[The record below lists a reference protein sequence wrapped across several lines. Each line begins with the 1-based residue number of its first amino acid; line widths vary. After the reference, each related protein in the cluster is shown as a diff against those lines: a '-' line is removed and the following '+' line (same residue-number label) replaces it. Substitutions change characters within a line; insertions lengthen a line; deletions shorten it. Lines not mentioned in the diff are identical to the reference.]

1 MTSNDAFFGCLL
13 AINLWYDFQVF
24 LTFDTC
30 MVWHVRHLTLFY
42 VLQHVPRIN
51 GEIPSIDE
59 VTSDHQRLLDRYY
72 TSWHID
78 AYVSLSLSV
87 MLPIMKLF

>member
-1 MTSNDAFFGCLL
+1 
-13 AINLWYDFQVF
+13 
-24 LTFDTC
+24 
-30 MVWHVRHLTLFY
+30 VRHLTLFY

-78 AYVSLSLSV
+78 AYVSLSLCYPAYTEVILRYGLDS
-87 MLPIMKLF
+87 

>member
-1 MTSNDAFFGCLL
+1 MTSNDAFFDCLL

-24 LTFDTC
+24 LTFDAC
-30 MVWHVRHLTLFY
+30 MAMVCVTLNFIMM
-42 VLQHVPRIN
+42 LQHVPRIN

-72 TSWHID
+72 ISWHIS
-78 AYVSLSLSV
+78 AYVSLFVLLS
-87 MLPIMKLF
+87 IMKLF